1 MSDTPLVSVIIN
13 CHNGEKYLEEC
24 LKSIIL
30 QSYDNWEI
38 IFWDN
43 LSIDRSKNI
52 VNSFS
57 DKRKKYFYSNKFLN
71 LYHARNLAI
80 EQASGKYISFLD
92 VDDTWEKE
100 KMELQV
106 NFLESNKDIKMVY
119 SNFYLLDQSKGE
131 KISRY
136 NNQLPSGRITGQLL
150 KNYTIGI
157 LTVCAHKKIF
167 EKYFFETKYNVI
179 GDFDLFIKI
188 SREISIGCIQKPL
201 ANYRIHDNNFSKK
214 KIHIHINELKNW
226 IKEKESVFSEAGF
239 SLFSQKIFLYK
250 LTLKNFIYRFLGV

>member
-57 DKRKKYFYSNKFLN
+57 DKRIKYFYSNKFLN

-80 EQASGKYISFLD
+80 ERASGKYISFLD

-106 NFLESNKDIKMVY
+106 NF
-119 SNFYLLDQSKGE
+119 
-131 KISRY
+131 
-136 NNQLPSGRITGQLL
+136 
-150 KNYTIGI
+150 
-157 LTVCAHKKIF
+157 
-167 EKYFFETKYNVI
+167 
-179 GDFDLFIKI
+179 
-188 SREISIGCIQKPL
+188 
-201 ANYRIHDNNFSKK
+201 
-214 KIHIHINELKNW
+214 
-226 IKEKESVFSEAGF
+226 
-239 SLFSQKIFLYK
+239 
-250 LTLKNFIYRFLGV
+250 